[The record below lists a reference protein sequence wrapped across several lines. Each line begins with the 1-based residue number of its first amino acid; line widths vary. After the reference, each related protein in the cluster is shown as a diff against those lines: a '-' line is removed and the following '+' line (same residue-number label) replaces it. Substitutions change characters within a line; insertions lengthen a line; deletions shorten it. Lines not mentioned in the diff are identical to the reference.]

1 MDSDELRFTEKDL
14 SMYSDFIDDLVKDF
28 NRKDQQ
34 KKQDQALAS
43 SSSITI
49 PDKIDDQSVS
59 ASPVKKS
66 RKGPAPKLFGNEK
79 CKICQSKATGFH
91 YNVLSCEACKNF
103 FRRAIVHKL
112 SYECRTGN
120 QQCSVKTGHRPRCQY
135 CRLMKCQES
144 GMLAHYINRG
154 KRKENVK
161 KELEK
166 GQQEMI
172 KQISAAWSDSTNQI
186 FENKPDSSEKPE
198 NNNQQQP
205 PSFGFVS
212 QCAVAKIQ
220 RIVDFCRKLP
230 EWDSIDQAI
239 QIKLIKVR
247 DPY

>member
-1 MDSDELRFTEKDL
+1 
-14 SMYSDFIDDLVKDF
+14 
-28 NRKDQQ
+28 
-34 KKQDQALAS
+34 
-43 SSSITI
+43 
-49 PDKIDDQSVS
+49 
-59 ASPVKKS
+59 
-66 RKGPAPKLFGNEK
+66 
-79 CKICQSKATGFH
+79 
-91 YNVLSCEACKNF
+91 
-103 FRRAIVHKL
+103 
-112 SYECRTGN
+112 
-120 QQCSVKTGHRPRCQY
+120 
-135 CRLMKCQES
+135 MKCQES

-239 QIKLIKVR
+239 QIKLIKGGISEAMILFNTLTF
-247 DPY
+247 DPITEEVIWMDGKRRSKDAFISSGFKPDTVKEIFDIWKFCSKTNLAEPTTLSLIVASVITSPDRHIFQG